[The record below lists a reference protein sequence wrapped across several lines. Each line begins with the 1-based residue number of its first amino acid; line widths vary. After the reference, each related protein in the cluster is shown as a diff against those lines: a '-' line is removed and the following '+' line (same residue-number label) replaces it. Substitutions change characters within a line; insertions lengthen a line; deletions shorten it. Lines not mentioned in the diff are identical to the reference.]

1 MTWLDRNVP
10 PFLGAK
16 ETCLEHLVFSLEH
29 TSVMITSNI
38 VWVARILPAK
48 IYGPDC
54 SWLKYFYFQSG
65 KHCQRHNRPENRVFM
80 LTWVQSEGGPHITQ
94 KVKAV
99 QWVGGANY
107 SYLHFNFMLVAIASV
122 TNETTMVGGSIKII
136 KISIRIGIKY
146 LFNSLS
152 DSIQVSKASVS
163 GLKTMSG
170 KDQIQVR

>member
-1 MTWLDRNVP
+1 MEGSP
-10 PFLGAK
+10 
-16 ETCLEHLVFSLEH
+16 HL
-29 TSVMITSNI
+29 
-38 VWVARILPAK
+38 
-48 IYGPDC
+48 
-54 SWLKYFYFQSG
+54 
-65 KHCQRHNRPENRVFM
+65 
-80 LTWVQSEGGPHITQ
+80 TQ